1 MKTETSFFMTAV
13 CMILFTKASH
23 DWKTCLSEAD
33 RKGGSME
40 RETIAA
46 ISTGMTNAGI
56 GIVRI
61 SGKDAFSAADRVFR
75 GKEKITEC
83 MSHTIHY
90 GYIKDGDETVDQV
103 LVMVMK
109 AAPHIYR

>member
-75 GKEKITEC
+75 GK
-83 MSHTIHY
+83 
-90 GYIKDGDETVDQV
+90 D
-103 LVMVMK
+103 
-109 AAPHIYR
+109 YRVHEPYNSLRVH